1 MGCCWISYTAT
12 NETGV
17 GESQEIYFFYI
28 RLITCIELWNYQYFI
43 SVSELSVKKDTYMCI
58 GQQFQINCSLPL
70 GNYKNNASQYL
81 KTKCPIAVNQSIDG
95 SINSN
100 CSSVNQHINESTIHP
115 GINSLTIL
123 HCTTDN
129 HSSCIVQNTIQLN
142 ARTLSLIKPNLSVS
156 DTGTYICQYNNSR
169 KTEASLYLKIGC
181 K

>member
-1 MGCCWISYTAT
+1 
-12 NETGV
+12 
-17 GESQEIYFFYI
+17 
-28 RLITCIELWNYQYFI
+28 
-43 SVSELSVKKDTYMCI
+43 MCI
-58 GQQFQINCSLPL
+58 GQPFQISCSLTV

-81 KTKCPIAVNQSIDG
+81 KAKCPIAVNQSIDG

-115 GINSLTIL
+115 GINNLRIL

-129 HSSCIVQNTIQLN
+129 HSSCVVQNTIQLN
-142 ARTLSLIKPNLSVS
+142 TTTVSLIKPYLSVS

-169 KTEASLYLKIGC
+169 KAEASLYLKIGC